1 MSDFRPITC
10 LPLIWKLLTGI
21 LAEELYE
28 HLEKTNSLPWEQK
41 GCRKGS
47 RGTKDQ
53 LLIDKMI
60 VKDCK
65 RRLTS
70 LAVAWIDYRKTYD
83 MVPHSWKQKCIEMF
97 GVAVNVRS
105 FVNTSMKQWNTEL
118 TASNQRLGNVK
129 IRRGIF
135 QGDSLS
141 PLLFV
146 LVMIPLTLVLRQTKA
161 SYELK
166 KGGKKIN
173 HLLFM
178 DDQKLFAKIE
188 DKIDSLVNTVRIFSE
203 DIKMEFVLPKCGV
216 LIMKGGKVVKSEGI
230 SMPDGYKYLGILE
243 ADGVK
248 HEEMKDQIKEE
259 YIRRVRNILKSKLNG
274 GNIISAINSRAVSIV
289 RYGAGIIN
297 WTKMEFEELERKTR
311 KLMTIYGA
319 QYTKADVDRLCLQ
332 RCE

>member
-1 MSDFRPITC
+1 MVTGKTLLCIKEIQKGNLVSNFRPITC

-65 RRLTS
+65 KRLKS
-70 LAVAWIDYRKTYD
+70 LAVAWIDYRKAYE
-83 MVPHSWKQKCIEMF
+83 MVPHSWIQKCMEAF

-105 FVNTSMKQWNTEL
+105 FVNASMKQWNTEL

-178 DDQKLFAKIE
+178 DDLKLFAKNE
-188 DKIDSLVNTVRIFSE
+188 DQIDNLVNAVRVCSE
-203 DIKMEFVLPKCGV
+203 DIKMEFGLPKYGV
-216 LIMKGGKVVKSEGI
+216 LIMKRGKVVKSEGI
-230 SMPDGYKYLGILE
+230 SMPDGKMMKNIEEGGYKYLGILE

-248 HEEMKDQIKEE
+248 HEEMKDQIKKE
-259 YIRRVRNILKSKLNG
+259 YFRILQK
-274 GNIISAINSRAVSIV
+274 
-289 RYGAGIIN
+289 
-297 WTKMEFEELERKTR
+297 
-311 KLMTIYGA
+311 
-319 QYTKADVDRLCLQ
+319 YTKVKIK
-332 RCE
+332 